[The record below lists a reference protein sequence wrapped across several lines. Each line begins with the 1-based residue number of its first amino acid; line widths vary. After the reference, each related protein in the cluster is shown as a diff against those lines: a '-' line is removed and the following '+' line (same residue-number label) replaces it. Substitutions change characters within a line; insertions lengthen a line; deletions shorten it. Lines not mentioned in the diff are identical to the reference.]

1 MTDTKRGPLFLI
13 LFAALMAGAGNG
25 ISLVAFPW
33 LVLQRNGSALDASIV
48 AMAGTLPLLAATL
61 IAGAAVDYLGRRRVS
76 MISDALS
83 ALSVAAVPLLALT
96 FGVHAI
102 NVAVLAGLAALG
114 AFFDP
119 AGMTARETMLP
130 EAATRAGWTL
140 DHANSV
146 YEAIFNLAYIV
157 GPGIGGLLIAT
168 LGGVNTMWVTA
179 SAFGLSIVAI
189 AVLRL
194 EGAGKPD
201 RTALPDGVWAGIME
215 GLRFVWNNKVLR
227 TLAFV
232 DLAATGLYMPM
243 ESVLFPKY
251 FTDRNEPAQLGWVLM
266 ALSVGGLI
274 GALGYALLSKYSSK
288 RAIMLTAVLT
298 LGVAMTIIAFL
309 PPLPLILV
317 LCAVV
322 GSGLRADRADL
333 QLRDADPRAAA
344 SAWPR
349 RRRHGVAGLR
359 GRTARVDRGRP
370 ARRLRRPAC
379 DVPGVVPADA
389 GAGHRRRLLAGVA
402 RVGSLTGVGRAK
414 YCPPQQVTSTPAPQL
429 LWRRT
434 FRPCGLRAP
443 GGAAWPP
450 RTSRR
455 SPRAPRPTA
464 RGRRA
469 CARPRL

>member
-1 MTDTKRGPLFLI
+1 
-13 LFAALMAGAGNG
+13 
-25 ISLVAFPW
+25 
-33 LVLQRNGSALDASIV
+33 VLQRNGSALEASVV
-48 AMAGTLPLLAATL
+48 AMAGTLPLLVATL
-61 IAGAAVDYLGRRRVS
+61 IAGAAVDYVGRRRVS

-83 ALSVAAVPLLALT
+83 ALSVAAVPVLALT
-96 FGVHAI
+96 FGVHTI

-146 YEAIFNLAYIV
+146 YEATFNLAYIV

-201 RTALPDGVWAGIME
+201 RAALPDGVWAGIVE
-215 GLRFVWNNKVLR
+215 GLRFVWHNKVLR

-251 FTDRNEPAQLGWVLM
+251 FTDRDEPAQLGWVLM
-266 ALSVGGLI
+266 ALSIGGLV
-274 GALGYALLSKYSSK
+274 GALGYAVLSKYMSR
-288 RAIMLTAVLT
+288 RATMLTAVLT
-298 LGVAMTIIAFL
+298 LGIAMTVIAFL
-309 PPLPLILV
+309 PPLPLILA

-322 GSGLRADRADL
+322 GLVYGPIAPIYNYVMQTRAP
-333 QLRDADPRAAA
+333 Q
-344 SAWPR
+344 
-349 RRRHGVAGLR
+349 HLR
-359 GRTARVDRGRP
+359 GRVVGVMGSLAYAAGPLELIVAGPLADSAGLHATFLALSLPMLVLGVLAIFLPALRELDTVSEPDRGSGGGRP
-370 ARRLRRPAC
+370 SAL
-379 DVPGVVPADA
+379 
-389 GAGHRRRLLAGVA
+389 
-402 RVGSLTGVGRAK
+402 
-414 YCPPQQVTSTPAPQL
+414 
-429 LWRRT
+429 
-434 FRPCGLRAP
+434 
-443 GGAAWPP
+443 
-450 RTSRR
+450 
-455 SPRAPRPTA
+455 
-464 RGRRA
+464 
-469 CARPRL
+469 

>member
-1 MTDTKRGPLFLI
+1 MTNGKRGPLFLI
-13 LFAALMAGAGNG
+13 LFAALTAGAGNG
-25 ISLVAFPW
+25 ISIVAFPW
-33 LVLQRNGSALDASIV
+33 LVLQRNGSALEASVV
-48 AMAGTLPLLAATL
+48 AMAGTLPLLVATL
-61 IAGAAVDYLGRRRVS
+61 IAGAAVDYVGRRRVS

-96 FGVHAI
+96 FGVHVV

-146 YEAIFNLAYIV
+146 YEAVFNLSYIV
-157 GPGIGGLLIAT
+157 GPGIGGLMIAT

-194 EGAGKPD
+194 EGTGKPD
-201 RTALPDGVWAGIME
+201 RSALPDGVWAGIIE

-266 ALSVGGLI
+266 ALSIGGLV
-274 GALGYALLSKYSSK
+274 GALGYAVLSKYMNR

-298 LGVAMTIIAFL
+298 LGIAMTVIAFL
-309 PPLPLILV
+309 PPLQVILL
-317 LCAVV
+317 LCAIV
-322 GSGLRADRADL
+322 GLVYGPIAPIYNYVMQTRAP
-333 QLRDADPRAAA
+333 Q
-344 SAWPR
+344 
-349 RRRHGVAGLR
+349 HLR
-359 GRTARVDRGRP
+359 GRV
-370 ARRLRRPAC
+370 
-379 DVPGVVPADA
+379 VGVMGSLAYAA
-389 GAGHRRRLLAGVA
+389 GPLGLILAGPLADSAGLHATFLALSLPMLLLGLVA
-402 RVGSLTGVGRAK
+402 IWL
-414 YCPPQQVTSTPAPQL
+414 PA
-429 LWRRT
+429 
-434 FRPCGLRAP
+434 LRDLD
-443 GGAAWPP
+443 
-450 RTSRR
+450 
-455 SPRAPRPTA
+455 TA
-464 RGRRA
+464 SVET
-469 CARPRL
+469 